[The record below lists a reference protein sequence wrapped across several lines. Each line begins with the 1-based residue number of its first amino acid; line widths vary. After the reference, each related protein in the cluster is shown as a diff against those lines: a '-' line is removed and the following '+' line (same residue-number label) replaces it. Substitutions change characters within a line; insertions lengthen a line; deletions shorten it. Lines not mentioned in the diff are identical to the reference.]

1 MVTKR
6 VYVYS
11 SSEAIRTERQRP
23 LIFAGFNLFFSICG
37 HIVQDIAQSFSPAVL
52 RQTALELATLGK
64 PPGQPGIGEKTA
76 TQQAKTHLEN
86 LVQPES
92 KPKSEPKLQLS
103 GVVYLSPTAVLD
115 HAEPWKVISAH
126 RQKHQTSKHIS
137 SAPALTPLDDL
148 ALTLWVQKK
157 KLELVSKKT
166 WYRVEH
172 TATPYLETTKELFEP
187 LQVVFARIPP
197 RLAYS
202 VGSVMVG
209 IALFSTIFFGA
220 PFFALELRSLVFRV
234 TSPLIP
240 TADPNT
246 KPTVFSEVS
255 TPEQNKQ
262 FSIRIPMIGVDSQV
276 TSNVDMNNPKE
287 YEEAL
292 KHGVAHA
299 KGTGLPGDDGGINK
313 TIVIF
318 SHSTNGS
325 WNITK
330 YNALFYSLKDLK
342 EEDQIQVWFWG
353 KEYWYKV
360 KEKKVI
366 EPNDVSF
373 LEPQMDT
380 EKLILQTC
388 WPPGT
393 ISKRLL
399 IVAERVQN

>member
-1 MVTKR
+1 M
-6 VYVYS
+6 
-11 SSEAIRTERQRP
+11 P
-23 LIFAGFNLFFSICG
+23 NLRCF
-37 HIVQDIAQSFSPAVL
+37 
-52 RQTALELATLGK
+52 
-64 PPGQPGIGEKTA
+64 
-76 TQQAKTHLEN
+76 
-86 LVQPES
+86 
-92 KPKSEPKLQLS
+92 
-103 GVVYLSPTAVLD
+103 PT
-115 HAEPWKVISAH
+115 
-126 RQKHQTSKHIS
+126 
-137 SAPALTPLDDL
+137 
-148 ALTLWVQKK
+148 
-157 KLELVSKKT
+157 
-166 WYRVEH
+166 
-172 TATPYLETTKELFEP
+172 F
-187 LQVVFARIPP
+187 P
-197 RLAYS
+197 RL
-202 VGSVMVG
+202 
-209 IALFSTIFFGA
+209 
-220 PFFALELRSLVFRV
+220 
-234 TSPLIP
+234 
-240 TADPNT
+240 
-246 KPTVFSEVS
+246 
-255 TPEQNKQ
+255 
-262 FSIRIPMIGVDSQV
+262 
-276 TSNVDMNNPKE
+276 KE

-373 LEPQMDT
+373 LKPQMDT